1 MGNEREEETGVAS
14 RDVFAEVA
22 EIALGA
28 ASAAPRPQGGEGGLT
43 MEHVNVNGIALLV
56 ALVHAVVVGVVCY
69 AWGYTDG
76 AARRRGGAR

>member
-22 EIALGA
+22 EIAL
-28 ASAAPRPQGGEGGLT
+28 GGEGGLT